1 MSVAPSD
8 PRAALVQTDVI
19 WRLTVRQYH
28 EMIQRG
34 ILTDDDPVELL
45 QGLLVTKMPK
55 NPPHRI
61 ATGLV
66 RDALQ
71 ALLPPGWYVDTQE
84 PITTGDSEPEPDV
97 AVIRGDTRQYADRHP
112 GPGDVALVVE
122 VADTTL
128 ERDRTSKRA
137 VYARAR
143 LPVYWIVNLVDR
155 RVEVYLDP
163 AGDDESPDYQT
174 RTQYGPADD
183 VPVTIAGQKV
193 GVIRCDSIM
202 P

>member
-8 PRAALVQTDVI
+8 PRAAVVRTDSI

-28 EMIQRG
+28 EMIRQG

-71 ALLPPGWYVDTQE
+71 ALVPSGWCVDSQE

-97 AVIRGDTRQYADRHP
+97 AFIRGNTRDYADRHP

-128 ERDRTSKRA
+128 ERDRRSKRE
-137 VYARAR
+137 VYAKTAV
-143 LPVYWIVNLVDR
+143 PVYWIVDLAHR
-155 RVEVYLDP
+155 RVETFTEPVSEGGASEYRKT
-163 AGDDESPDYQT
+163 DDYAPS
-174 RTQYGPADD
+174 DD
-183 VPVTIAGQKV
+183 VPVVIGGQQV
-193 GVIRCDSIM
+193 GSVRADSLL